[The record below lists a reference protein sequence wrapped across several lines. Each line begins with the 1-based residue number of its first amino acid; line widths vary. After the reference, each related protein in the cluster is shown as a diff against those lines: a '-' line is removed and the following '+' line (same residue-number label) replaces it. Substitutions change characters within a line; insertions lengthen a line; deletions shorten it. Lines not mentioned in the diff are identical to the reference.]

1 MDFPYLV
8 DSNMR
13 DSNREYTIEEY
24 VSSYFKIEEGYENFY
39 SHVPS
44 FINFM
49 KENTNDLEF
58 TTYGFPYH
66 IWDSLKT
73 GRYVKLGTLAS
84 KKLTTIE
91 QETNYLKSL

>member
-49 KENTNDLEF
+49 KENTKDLEF

-66 IWDSLKT
+66 IWDS
-73 GRYVKLGTLAS
+73 
-84 KKLTTIE
+84 
-91 QETNYLKSL
+91 